1 MKRGVFCNNKGLKI
15 LPRILA
21 GGSMKPVQCSP
32 LGLFYFLLLHLT
44 ILALN
49 YFTTFK
55 RVLEYTYKIMLL
67 KLAQL
72 INRTI
77 YGYLYGLLY
86 SDFVYLL
93 YHDLKEILLCT
104 ISKTFYY
111 VALVLQN
118 TQSPTAPGIKCE
130 LPSLLCYHFDN
141 VVPTYVYN
149 TTLSSQLYNLF

>member
-21 GGSMKPVQCSP
+21 GGSMKPVQCNP
-32 LGLFYFLLLHLT
+32 LGLFYFLLLHFT

-55 RVLEYTYKIMLL
+55 RVLKYTYKIMSL

-72 INRTI
+72 MNRTI

-86 SDFVYLL
+86 SDFIYLL
-93 YHDLKEILLCT
+93 YYYLKEILLCT
-104 ISKTFYY
+104 ISKTDF
-111 VALVLQN
+111 
-118 TQSPTAPGIKCE
+118 IM
-130 LPSLLCYHFDN
+130 LLLFFK
-141 VVPTYVYN
+141 
-149 TTLSSQLYNLF
+149 TLSLPLHLA